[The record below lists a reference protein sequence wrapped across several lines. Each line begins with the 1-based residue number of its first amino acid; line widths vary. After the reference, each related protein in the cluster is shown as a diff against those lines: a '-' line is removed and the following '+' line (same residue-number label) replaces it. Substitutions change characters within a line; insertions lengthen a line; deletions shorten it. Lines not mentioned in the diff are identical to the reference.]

1 MFQTI
6 QQMFQQ
12 GTFCDLKI
20 SVRGDTRDVVLC
32 HSLVIAAA
40 VPELLPCLT
49 DAASNMSDEY
59 VSVVV
64 DCVVVGGSS
73 VRQSVENIYEALA
86 GGEAEACR
94 RSWTDAFVGKT
105 EVATS
110 EMATATDCAMEVL
123 ESMALVVTVTG
134 PEANVKGDAAATKG
148 EVCSRTEIV
157 L

>member
-12 GTFCDLKI
+12 GNFCDLKI
-20 SVRGDTRDVVLC
+20 SVRGDTQDVVLC

-49 DAASNMSDEY
+49 DAARTMCDEY

-64 DCVVVGGSS
+64 DSVAVGGSS

-86 GGEAEACR
+86 GEAEACR
-94 RSWTDAFVGKT
+94 LSWTDVFVGKT

-110 EMATATDCAMEVL
+110 GMAAATDCAMEIL
-123 ESMALVVTVTG
+123 EGVGLAVTVTS
-134 PEANVKGDAAATKG
+134 PKANVKRDAAATEG
-148 EVCSRTEIV
+148 EVCYRTEIV